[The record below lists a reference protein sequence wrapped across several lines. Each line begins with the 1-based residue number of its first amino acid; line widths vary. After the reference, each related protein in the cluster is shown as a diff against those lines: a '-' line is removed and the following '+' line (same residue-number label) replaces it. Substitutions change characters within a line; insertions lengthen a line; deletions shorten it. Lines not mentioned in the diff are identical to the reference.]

1 MKIVDVEVI
10 QLAKTHDHPHRNAKQ
25 ARGRR
30 VVSLVRITTDEGVD
44 GLGEAGCDPALAEAV
59 VLGRLRPL
67 VVGEDPFG
75 VEAIWRKVFDGNAMY
90 DPKGAVVAGLSGVD
104 MACWDIMG
112 KATGQPVCKLLGGLN
127 RTAIPAYAS
136 DLHWEADPQV
146 MARAA
151 AGFVERGFGTVK
163 THVGVDATD
172 DVRRVR
178 ALRDAIGSDTGLMVD
193 VNTGFDRPT
202 AIRFG
207 RRIAEYDITWY
218 EEPLSPMDTDGLA
231 VVRAATGLPI
241 ATGENEYTRWGF
253 RQLLDAGGVDYA
265 MPDIARSG
273 GLTELKKIC
282 AVAEAYGVV
291 VSPHNYSSGV
301 CSAATL
307 HFLAAVPGTGP
318 LEWDTID
325 SSITSELLIEP
336 LVVKDG
342 TVSVPQRPGLGV
354 HLPDDIRARYAAN

>member
-1 MKIVDVEVI
+1 MKIVDVELI
-10 QLAKTHDHPHRNAKQ
+10 QLAKSHERPHRNAKQ
-25 ARGRR
+25 SRSRR
-30 VVSLVRITTDEGVD
+30 VVSLVRVTTDEGVD
-44 GLGEAGCDPALAEAV
+44 GLGEAWCDPALAEGV

-67 VVGEDPFG
+67 VIGEDPFN
-75 VEAIWRKVFDGNAMY
+75 VEGIWRKAFDGNPMY
-90 DPKGAVVAGLSGVD
+90 DAKGAAVAGLSGID

-127 RTAIPAYAS
+127 RTEIPAYAS
-136 DLHWEADPQV
+136 DLHWEEDPRV

-151 AGFVERGFGTVK
+151 ADFVERGFRTVK
-163 THVGVDATD
+163 THVGVDPDD

-178 ALRDAIGSDTGLMVD
+178 ALREAIGPDIGLMVD
-193 VNTGFDRPT
+193 INTGFDRPT

-218 EEPLSPMDTDGLA
+218 EEPLSPMDADGLG
-231 VVRAATGLPI
+231 VVRASTGLTI

-253 RQLLDAGGVDYA
+253 RQLFDNGGVDFA
-265 MPDIARSG
+265 MPDVARAG
-273 GLTELKKIC
+273 GLTETKKIC

-307 HFLAAVPGTGP
+307 HLLAAVPGTGP
-318 LEWDTID
+318 LEWDTVD
-325 SSITSELLIEP
+325 SSIGPELFVEP
-336 LVVKDG
+336 PVVTDG

-354 HLPDDIRARYAAN
+354 HLPDEVRARYAVG